1 MYRIK
6 RTNKNHPINEVKEQ
20 YNMQRFK
27 KLLFLGALMGF
38 LATAGAQQINWLS
51 IDKLPA
57 NSDKPYLVDFYTS
70 WCGYCKKM
78 DRQTFTNP
86 IVVKIINKYYIPV
99 KFDAE
104 GNATFMWRGVK
115 YTPTP
120 TPPGSRPSVHMFTKA
135 MLGKQIGF
143 PSFGFFDRDQAP
155 LTILQGYQTADDLI
169 VILWYFASGDNN
181 RYSFDRYRTIFDK
194 EIRPVMERTLNINKK

>member
-1 MYRIK
+1 MNKLKRIF
-6 RTNKNHPINEVKEQ
+6 IAVI
-20 YNMQRFK
+20 
-27 KLLFLGALMGF
+27 LLALCGS
-38 LATAGAQQINWLS
+38 ATAQQINWVS
-51 IDKLPA
+51 IDKLPQ
-57 NSDKPYLVDFYTS
+57 NSEKLYLVDFYTS

-86 IVVKIINKYYIPV
+86 TVVKIINKYYIPI

-104 GNATFMWRGVK
+104 GDATFMWKGVK

-143 PSFGFFDRDQAP
+143 PSFGFFGKDQSA
-155 LTILQGYQTADDLI
+155 LTIVQGFQTADEFI

-181 RYSFDRYRTIFDK
+181 RYRFDRYRTIFDK
-194 EIRPVMERTLNINKK
+194 EIRPVMERTLNLDKK